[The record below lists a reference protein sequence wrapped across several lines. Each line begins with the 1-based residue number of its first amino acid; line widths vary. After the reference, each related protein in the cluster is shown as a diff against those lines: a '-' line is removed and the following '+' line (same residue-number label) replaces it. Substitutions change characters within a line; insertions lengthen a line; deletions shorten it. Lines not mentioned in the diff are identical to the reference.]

1 MVSRLHS
8 QRFFNTKLGLL
19 VSAKVEWRTEQKL
32 LKLLVAECRAQV
44 GINKSQK
51 INVFTGLITLNNNSL
66 PSPPGIYI
74 YIYA

>member
-1 MVSRLHS
+1 M
-8 QRFFNTKLGLL
+8 
-19 VSAKVEWRTEQKL
+19 ADRTEAYKI
-32 LKLLVAECRAQV
+32 VSCRAQV

-74 YIYA
+74 YIYMPGGDGKYFKIYDRTRKKKYRA